1 LLKKTYDGG
10 RLILEL
16 EPRVLLSADQ
26 PAAGLGDDFRND
38 PERVSAHIAY
48 LSEDESANDASTAG
62 STTQSEALRELVI
75 IDAGTPDIQLLLADL
90 LAQTEDGRIVE
101 VAVLDSD
108 RSGIDQIDELLEGR
122 TDISAIHIISHGSD
136 GSIALGDGVIDQ
148 DTLVSRA
155 QSIQAWGSAL
165 TDDGDILIYGCN
177 LAATDDGRSFID
189 AIARLTGADVAG
201 SDDRTGHAD
210 LGGDWDLE
218 YGAGQVDANIAVS
231 DAAQQQWRAILP
243 SERAQGVIF
252 SVAADEVDSGVP
264 GMDELRD
271 SEALILREQNLE
283 FEEGGTGGTVSR
295 MFDLATFT
303 TDTDVDA
310 IHYVSRDLT
319 VGTNNFQLFTGDILL
334 SVANAV
340 TVGGLSVASD
350 DIFIFRPDSANDYS
364 SGTFLMLLDR
374 SDDPGLPDMT
384 AFTLVEETTTVG
396 VGGGAMTLNAGT
408 FLYSSNKEDIRQLT
422 PGDLGDATTVG
433 ANVMVIDGSKIDLNS
448 AGSSIDALEL
458 IENDVVVGDRL
469 LTSGQILI
477 SLNVDDGSSG
487 DNGIATER
495 NDVFILD
502 VTTAGSNHSIARMKT
517 STHFRCSAT
526 TRHRQLPGCTA
537 TQLTMCR
544 ARARA
549 PLTMAWTPWLATQ
562 TPPISMAA
570 AFRYRSSQMP
580 TIRKMCCRSTMKEL
594 VPVRLVFRR
603 ATSPSKAC

>member
-1 LLKKTYDGG
+1 
-10 RLILEL
+10 
-16 EPRVLLSADQ
+16 
-26 PAAGLGDDFRND
+26 
-38 PERVSAHIAY
+38 
-48 LSEDESANDASTAG
+48 
-62 STTQSEALRELVI
+62 
-75 IDAGTPDIQLLLADL
+75 
-90 LAQTEDGRIVE
+90 
-101 VAVLDSD
+101 
-108 RSGIDQIDELLEGR
+108 
-122 TDISAIHIISHGSD
+122 
-136 GSIALGDGVIDQ
+136 
-148 DTLVSRA
+148 
-155 QSIQAWGSAL
+155 
-165 TDDGDILIYGCN
+165 
-177 LAATDDGRSFID
+177 
-189 AIARLTGADVAG
+189 
-201 SDDRTGHAD
+201 
-210 LGGDWDLE
+210 
-218 YGAGQVDANIAVS
+218 
-231 DAAQQQWRAILP
+231 
-243 SERAQGVIF
+243 
-252 SVAADEVDSGVP
+252 VP

-502 VTTAGSNHSIARMKT
+502 VTR
-517 STHFRCSAT
+517 
-526 TRHRQLPGCTA
+526 
-537 TQLTMCR
+537 
-544 ARARA
+544 
-549 PLTMAWTPWLATQ
+549 
-562 TPPISMAA
+562 
-570 AFRYRSSQMP
+570 
-580 TIRKMCCRSTMKEL
+580 
-594 VPVRLVFRR
+594 
-603 ATSPSKAC
+603 

>member
-502 VTTAGSNHSIARMKT
+502 VTTAGSNPVANAYMLFDGSGMSLDSANEDIDAFSLFGNYTAPAITGLHGDSINYVQGQG
-517 STHFRCSAT
+517 
-526 TRHRQLPGCTA
+526 RHG
-537 TQLTMCR
+537 
-544 ARARA
+544 
-549 PLTMAWTPWLATQ
+549 
-562 TPPISMAA
+562 
-570 AFRYRSSQMP
+570 
-580 TIRKMCCRSTMKEL
+580 
-594 VPVRLVFRR
+594 
-603 ATSPSKAC
+603 

>member
-210 LGGDWDLE
+210 L
-218 YGAGQVDANIAVS
+218 
-231 DAAQQQWRAILP
+231 P
-243 SERAQGVIF
+243 
-252 SVAADEVDSGVP
+252 
-264 GMDELRD
+264 
-271 SEALILREQNLE
+271 
-283 FEEGGTGGTVSR
+283 
-295 MFDLATFT
+295 
-303 TDTDVDA
+303 
-310 IHYVSRDLT
+310 
-319 VGTNNFQLFTGDILL
+319 
-334 SVANAV
+334 
-340 TVGGLSVASD
+340 
-350 DIFIFRPDSANDYS
+350 
-364 SGTFLMLLDR
+364 
-374 SDDPGLPDMT
+374 
-384 AFTLVEETTTVG
+384 
-396 VGGGAMTLNAGT
+396 
-408 FLYSSNKEDIRQLT
+408 
-422 PGDLGDATTVG
+422 
-433 ANVMVIDGSKIDLNS
+433 
-448 AGSSIDALEL
+448 
-458 IENDVVVGDRL
+458 
-469 LTSGQILI
+469 
-477 SLNVDDGSSG
+477 
-487 DNGIATER
+487 
-495 NDVFILD
+495 
-502 VTTAGSNHSIARMKT
+502 AR
-517 STHFRCSAT
+517 
-526 TRHRQLPGCTA
+526 
-537 TQLTMCR
+537 
-544 ARARA
+544 
-549 PLTMAWTPWLATQ
+549 
-562 TPPISMAA
+562 
-570 AFRYRSSQMP
+570 
-580 TIRKMCCRSTMKEL
+580 
-594 VPVRLVFRR
+594 
-603 ATSPSKAC
+603 